1 MQEAPEVTELLA
13 RLPWFRDLSK
23 DHRRQMIEQI
33 TQSMDAATS
42 RDEYTTLLEQW
53 AVVAHIDQKWA
64 RFELLRESGLLSA

>member
-1 MQEAPEVTELLA
+1 MQDAPEVTELLS
-13 RLPWFRDLSK
+13 RLPWFRDLSR

-33 TQSMDAATS
+33 TLSMDAAKS
-42 RDEYTTLLEQW
+42 RDEYTALLEEW